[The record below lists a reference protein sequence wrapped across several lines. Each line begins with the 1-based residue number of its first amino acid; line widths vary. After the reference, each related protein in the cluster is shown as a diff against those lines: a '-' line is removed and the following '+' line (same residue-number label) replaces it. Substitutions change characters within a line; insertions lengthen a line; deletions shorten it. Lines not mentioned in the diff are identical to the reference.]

1 MPIYSHLCPDCGHA
15 KDHLLKL
22 NQASPACPACGSTR
36 YAKQL
41 SAPAFALK
49 GSGYYAT
56 DFKDPPKSS
65 CAGACPCHPAKP
77 AGEA

>member
-1 MPIYSHLCPDCGHA
+1 MPIFTHRCADCGHA
-15 KDHLLKL
+15 QDHLMKVG
-22 NQASPACPACGSTR
+22 QASPACPKCAGGA

-56 DFKDPPKSS
+56 DFKDKGKAPAGG
-65 CAGACPCHPAKP
+65 CAGACPCHPSKT
-77 AGEA
+77 